1 MLSTAMQSKASD
13 RLPFCSI
20 VCEVYT
26 IVQFSLKC
34 MLQCCRMRQSTN
46 ETNEKTALLFQ
57 YSSPTKQG
65 MRVAWNSLVADSC
78 EMWPEKTELDS
89 DRLLLLGVLHV
100 APLRVSLVLSLF
112 RHCAVKTLAMLE
124 TTMVHV
130 APMALHHGRRVD
142 ASSIS
147 RRTSTS
153 TSCGGSGSI
162 NSRADFWVLRVAIAL
177 LASSTFAASSPT
189 GEEVAVET
197 TSTSGDWKSA
207 EDSSSSSSIGIVVQ
221 MLASGK
227 GNPAALSMLKSLL
240 ASLDAL
246 LSEIGLPSASMVCAA
261 LAVAILAFAFVRKV
275 AIGGGGVGSR
285 ALAKK
290 RKGVVLF
297 LGPCG
302 AGKSAVCYR
311 LCHNQVAPTVTSMQ
325 ACKYDGSRL
334 IEGRGSS
341 PVSLVDYPGHER
353 LRGRVGEEL
362 RAADRVVFVL
372 DGSCLVAQ
380 IAAGAE
386 LLYDVLTDP
395 SLEGCRGLMFALNKS
410 DIKEA
415 KVSRA
420 KTLLQKELEKL
431 RGTRGTLGTQGEDD
445 MPVATALGRPGQ
457 PFILEVDSPCEVVVA
472 ACSVVVEGGLD
483 PVVDFVRASVR

>member
-1 MLSTAMQSKASD
+1 MPD
-13 RLPFCSI
+13 
-20 VCEVYT
+20 
-26 IVQFSLKC
+26 
-34 MLQCCRMRQSTN
+34 
-46 ETNEKTALLFQ
+46 
-57 YSSPTKQG
+57 
-65 MRVAWNSLVADSC
+65 
-78 EMWPEKTELDS
+78 KTELDR
-89 DRLLLLGVLHV
+89 DRLLLLGVLRVALLHV
-100 APLRVSLVLSLF
+100 FLVPSLF

-124 TTMVHV
+124 TKTVHV
-130 APMALHHGRRVD
+130 APMVLHPGRRVD
-142 ASSIS
+142 ASSS
-147 RRTSTS
+147 RSS
-153 TSCGGSGSI
+153 SSSGGGSCST
-162 NSRADFWVLRVAIAL
+162 NSRADFWMLRVAIAL
-177 LASSTFAASSPT
+177 LASSTFAASSST
-189 GEEVAVET
+189 GEELDVKT
-197 TSTSGDWKSA
+197 TSTPGDWNSA
-207 EDSSSSSSIGIVVQ
+207 EDSSSSSSSIGIVAQ

-246 LSEIGLPSASMVCAA
+246 LSEIGLPSASVVCAA

-275 AIGGGGVGSR
+275 SVGGGGNGVGGG

-302 AGKSAVCYR
+302 AGKTAVCYR
-311 LCHNQVAPTVTSMQ
+311 LCHNQAAPTVTSMQ

-353 LRGRVGEEL
+353 LRGRVGDEL
-362 RAADRVVFVL
+362 RLADRVVFVL
-372 DGSCLVAQ
+372 DGSCLVTQ

-431 RGTRGTLGTQGEDD
+431 RGTRGTLGTQGEEDD

-457 PFILEVDSPCEVVVA
+457 PFSLEVDSPCEIVIA
-472 ACSVVVEGGLD
+472 ACSVAGEGGLD
-483 PVVDFVRASVR
+483 PVVEFVRASVR